1 MVVKSAAILEKARE
15 SFHNQ
20 SWGAAYEHFS
30 AADRES
36 PLSPEDLQWLAVAA
50 HLTGRDADSA
60 SALTRAHQAFLAQGD
75 PQSAARCAFWLGF
88 DLMNN
93 GELAQA
99 GGWLARAGRLLEE
112 HRQDCV
118 EQGYLLLPAAIR
130 AVHEGDAASAYQA
143 FVQASAIGQRF
154 GDTDLI
160 TAARMGQGRALIRQ
174 GEVNRG
180 LSLLDEAMVA
190 VTAGEVSPVMA
201 GGVYCSVL
209 EACGEILDL
218 RRAQEWTT
226 ALERWYASQPDLVPF
241 RGHCLL
247 RRAEILELHGNWQQ
261 AWEQARQA
269 CEQLSHAKSKAV
281 LGAAF
286 YRVAELHRL
295 RGEFNEAEE
304 TYRKASQW
312 ERTPQPG
319 LAQLR
324 LAQGQLDSAN
334 AAIRNV
340 AESVRDPGQRARV
353 LDAYVEI
360 VLAANDIPAAR
371 AGATELKE
379 IARRLNAPM
388 VQAMRWRA
396 EGRVLLAEE
405 NARAALAALRK
416 SLIAW
421 LDLEAPYEAARTR
434 VLVGL
439 ASRALEDHEA
449 AGQELEAAREEF
461 EKIGAAPSAHR
472 VLELKRKPARG
483 SSVTSLSPREIE
495 VLKLVA
501 SGKTN
506 RGIAGELRI
515 SEKTVARHVSN
526 IFNKLDLSSRA
537 AATAYAYRQRIL

>member
-1 MVVKSAAILEKARE
+1 MVVKSATILEKARE
-15 SFHNQ
+15 SFHTQ

-30 AADRES
+30 AADRET
-36 PLSPEDLQWLAVAA
+36 PLAPEDLQWLAVAA
-50 HLTGRDADSA
+50 HLTGRDTDSA
-60 SALTRAHQAFLAQGD
+60 HALTRAHQAFLAQGD

-88 DLMNN
+88 ELMNN

-99 GGWLARAGRLLEE
+99 GGWLARAARLLEE
-112 HRQDCV
+112 HRQECV

-130 AVHEGDAASAYQA
+130 SVHEGDFAAAYQA
-143 FVQASAIGQRF
+143 FVQASTIGQRF

-180 LSLLDEAMVA
+180 LTLLDEAMVA

-218 RRAQEWTT
+218 RRAKEWTT
-226 ALERWYASQPDLVPF
+226 ALERWQAAQPDLVPF

-247 RRAEILELHGNWQQ
+247 RRAEILQLHGNWQQ

-269 CEQLSHAKSKAV
+269 CEQLSQAKSKGV

-286 YRVAELHRL
+286 YRIAELHRL
-295 RGEFNEAEE
+295 RGEFDAAEE
-304 TYRKASQW
+304 AYRKASQW

-334 AAIRNV
+334 TAIRNV
-340 AESVRDPGQRARV
+340 AQSVHESGQRARV

-360 VLAANDIPAAR
+360 VLAANDIAAAR
-371 AGATELKE
+371 TAAGELE
-379 IARRLNAPM
+379 QIAKRLQAPM
-388 VQAMRWRA
+388 IHAMRWRA
-396 EGRVLLAEE
+396 EGRVFLAEE
-405 NARAALAALRK
+405 DGRAALAALRQ
-416 SLIAW
+416 SLSAW

-434 VLVGL
+434 VLVAL
-439 ASRALEDHEA
+439 ASRALEDHETA
-449 AGQELEAAREEF
+449 DQELSAAREEF
-461 EKIGAAPSAHR
+461 ERVGASPS
-472 VLELKRKPARG
+472 VKWTVELKRKPALENSR
-483 SSVTSLSPREIE
+483 SLLSPREIE

-501 SGKTN
+501 SGITN
-506 RGIAGELRI
+506 RGIAGELHI
-515 SEKTVARHVSN
+515 SEKTVARHISN

-537 AATAYAYRQRIL
+537 AATAYAYKHVLI